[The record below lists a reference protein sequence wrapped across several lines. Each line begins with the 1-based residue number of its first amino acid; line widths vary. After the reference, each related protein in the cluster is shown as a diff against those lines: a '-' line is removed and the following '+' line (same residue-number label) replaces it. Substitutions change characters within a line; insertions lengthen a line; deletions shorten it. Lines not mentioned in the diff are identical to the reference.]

1 VNTPGVVQRETAS
14 GLLRKKIME
23 DIRIDTDEAENT
35 EEGYPLA
42 PSPPTKEIIP
52 QVPPNINSP
61 SPYDPPPKIPFQY
74 SLADMFVL
82 TTAVA
87 VFMSIMS
94 TISLFSLPTIAGAC
108 GLGALFSL
116 ILLIFWPPG
125 QPLLRIGWWV
135 LFALYLLACIGALIF
150 KR

>member
-1 VNTPGVVQRETAS
+1 MKIPTRAIPWRRRRRQKK
-14 GLLRKKIME
+14 LFRKCRRTLILH
-23 DIRIDTDEAENT
+23 
-35 EEGYPLA
+35 PLTI
-42 PSPPTKEIIP
+42 PPP
-52 QVPPNINSP
+52 
-61 SPYDPPPKIPFQY
+61 PPPKIPFQY

-94 TISLFSLPTIAGAC
+94 LFPLHTIAGVS

-116 ILLIFWPPG
+116 ILLIFWPPE
-125 QPLLRIGWWV
+125 QPLLRLGWWV
-135 LFALYLLACIGALIF
+135 LFALYLLACIGAIIF

>member
-1 VNTPGVVQRETAS
+1 MNEPPE
-14 GLLRKKIME
+14 
-23 DIRIDTDEAENT
+23 EADGEENP

-42 PSPPTKEIIP
+42 PSPPVKEYSPYVAPKIYP
-52 QVPPNINSP
+52 QISA
-61 SPYDPPPKIPFQY
+61 YDPPPKIPFQY
-74 SLADMFVL
+74 TLADMFVL

-87 VFMSIMS
+87 VFMSIL
-94 TISLFSLPTIAGAC
+94 SLFSLPTIAGAS

-125 QPLLRIGWWV
+125 QPLLRLGWWV
-135 LFALYLLACIGALIF
+135 LFGLYLLACIGAIIF

>member
-1 VNTPGVVQRETAS
+1 
-14 GLLRKKIME
+14 ME
-23 DIRIDTDEAENT
+23 DIRIDTDDAENT

-42 PSPPTKEIIP
+42 PEPPAKEIIP
-52 QVPPNINSP
+52 QVAPKISFQE
-61 SPYDPPPKIPFQY
+61 SPYDPPPKHPFQY
-74 SLADMFVL
+74 TLADMFVL

-87 VFMSIMS
+87 VFMSIL
-94 TISLFSLPTIAGAC
+94 SLFSLPTIAGAS

-135 LFALYLLACIGALIF
+135 LFALYLLACIGAIIF

>member
-1 VNTPGVVQRETAS
+1 
-14 GLLRKKIME
+14 ME
-23 DIRIDTDEAENT
+23 DLRIDTDDAENP

-42 PSPPTKEIIP
+42 PSPPAKEIIP
-52 QVPPNINSP
+52 QVPPDINSP

-87 VFMSIMS
+87 VLMSIL
-94 TISLFSLPTIAGAC
+94 SLFSLPTIAGAS

-125 QPLLRIGWWV
+125 QPLLRLGWWV
-135 LFALYLLACIGALIF
+135 LFALYLLACIGAIIF

>member
-1 VNTPGVVQRETAS
+1 LQPVGLDSRETAS
-14 GLLRKKIME
+14 VRLKIFM
-23 DIRIDTDEAENT
+23 DDLRIDIDDAENT

-42 PSPPTKEIIP
+42 PSPPAKEIIP

-74 SLADMFVL
+74 TLADIFTL
-82 TTAVA
+82 ITGVA
-87 VFMSIMS
+87 VLMSILKFFP
-94 TISLFSLPTIAGAC
+94 IHTIAGVS

-116 ILLIFWPPG
+116 ILLLIWPPER
-125 QPLLRIGWWV
+125 PLLRLGWGV
-135 LFALYLLACIGALIF
+135 LFALYLLACIGAIIF